1 MSNSNSSNSATP
13 QPTSPLAL
21 NEERLRRARHRGW
34 TPPPRISIP
43 EWADRFRKHKDGTNW
58 RTSEVEVARGPMLA
72 PTEPG
77 VHIVTAMVATQL
89 LKTSLIENIT
99 GHKAHLDPCDML
111 LVQPKED
118 AAEQFSKERIAP
130 FIAAT
135 PVLRVLIGTT
145 KTRKSEETLLYKS
158 FPGGFLAL
166 VGAGSPDN
174 LARRPVRIVMYDEV
188 DKYPVTREGDPI
200 DIGDER
206 TAKFSNWLSVRACSP
221 TVKDESRIEASYLES
236 DQRRASVACPHCGH
250 RQFPDFFKHVEWEK
264 SENGHRH
271 RTETARLYCEACGA
285 GWSEGQ
291 RRKALQTIR
300 WHQTRPFEC
309 CVSSKHHWKHTIW
322 LGAWSMKARS
332 TRSGTGGAATFTR
345 STGRSAGFAVIGLS
359 RMSMP
364 AFAGKLFSPGRRTV
378 RRTLQGNGSQP
389 TATKTRSRSGTIP
402 RTPRRIAS
410 MPGGKSF

>member
-145 KTRKSEETLLYKS
+145 KTRKSK
-158 FPGGFLAL
+158 
-166 VGAGSPDN
+166 
-174 LARRPVRIVMYDEV
+174 RR
-188 DKYPVTREGDPI
+188 
-200 DIGDER
+200 
-206 TAKFSNWLSVRACSP
+206 CS
-221 TVKDESRIEASYLES
+221 T
-236 DQRRASVACPHCGH
+236 
-250 RQFPDFFKHVEWEK
+250 
-264 SENGHRH
+264 
-271 RTETARLYCEACGA
+271 
-285 GWSEGQ
+285 
-291 RRKALQTIR
+291 
-300 WHQTRPFEC
+300 
-309 CVSSKHHWKHTIW
+309 
-322 LGAWSMKARS
+322 
-332 TRSGTGGAATFTR
+332 
-345 STGRSAGFAVIGLS
+345 
-359 RMSMP
+359 
-364 AFAGKLFSPGRRTV
+364 
-378 RRTLQGNGSQP
+378 
-389 TATKTRSRSGTIP
+389 SRSP
-402 RTPRRIAS
+402 VAS
-410 MPGGKSF
+410 WPLSALAAPTTSPACADCHV